1 MRLSEKC
8 SSKSM
13 TNILMHFKYDNI
25 YMNIDRFEISLDVGK
40 YIEYYCEK
48 TRSTLGINRS
58 LNLYMLIKMI
68 AAYQ

>member
-1 MRLSEKC
+1 
-8 SSKSM
+8 
-13 TNILMHFKYDNI
+13 MHFKYDNI

-48 TRSTLGINRS
+48 NTFNRS

>member
-1 MRLSEKC
+1 
-8 SSKSM
+8 
-13 TNILMHFKYDNI
+13 MHFKYDNI

>member
-40 YIEYYCEK
+40 YIEYYCEQK
-48 TRSTLGINRS
+48 RLTHGISSIKSS
-58 LNLYMLIKMI
+58 LEHW
-68 AAYQ
+68 A

>member
-1 MRLSEKC
+1 
-8 SSKSM
+8 
-13 TNILMHFKYDNI
+13 MHFKYDNI

-48 TRSTLGINRS
+48 TRSTLIGTLGINRS